1 MFKTVS
7 RTLLMMKNDSWRLVA
22 ARALIA
28 LLFVGAGADKMLHG
42 RQTMAYM
49 ESGGI
54 PGALLPAVIVLEFGV
69 GLAFLFG
76 WRTQFAAWVLAAF
89 TLAAGAIFHH
99 AFNDPVQLAMFMKN
113 LAIAGGLLAFTTQ
126 RPPRNSPGAI

>member
-1 MFKTVS
+1 MKSKNGYSWHLAVS
-7 RTLLMMKNDSWRLVA
+7 RALL
-22 ARALIA
+22 A
-28 LLFVGAGADKMLHG
+28 LLFVGAGADKMLH
-42 RQTMAYM
+42 RQQATVYM

-76 WRTQFAAWVLAAF
+76 YRTRFAAWVLAAF

-99 AFNDPVQLAMFMKN
+99 AFSDPLQLAMFMKN
-113 LAIAGGLLAFTTQ
+113 LAIAGGLLTFTGDGPLRTA
-126 RPPRNSPGAI
+126 SA